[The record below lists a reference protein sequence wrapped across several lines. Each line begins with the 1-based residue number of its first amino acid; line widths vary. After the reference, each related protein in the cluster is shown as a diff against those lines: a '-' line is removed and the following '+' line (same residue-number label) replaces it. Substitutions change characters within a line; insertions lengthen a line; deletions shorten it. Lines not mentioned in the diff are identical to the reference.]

1 MPPKTI
7 IHLVRHAQ
15 GHHNLCA
22 ANHSIPDPLLTS
34 LGESQCFALRDT
46 FPYHDKITHLV
57 ASPMRRT
64 LYTCLLS
71 FKPAVER
78 LRQQAQRE
86 GKKGGMV
93 VALPEVQEVSNLP
106 CDVGSSPEKLH
117 EEFDPEGLV
126 DLGLVKSGWED
137 KESEESP
144 WRPDMEKLKKRAEKA
159 RRWLFELAQ
168 QDCGVEGGSGV
179 VAGAGKESQADAD
192 ATVKGGKEEDEEKH
206 IVVVTHGGFLH
217 FLTQDFDG
225 MDLNKGT
232 GWENTE
238 WRSYELVTEAKSKEE
253 TSGNREVDV
262 DVRLKETEESWR
274 KRKGDMKPLTETEQ
288 LELMAAVD
296 ERLRQEFGDG
306 VRRVGG
312 KREGGERT
320 DV

>member
-7 IHLVRHAQ
+7 VHLVRHAQ

-22 ANHSIPDPLLTS
+22 ANHALPDPSLTP
-34 LGESQCFALRDT
+34 LGESQCSALRDS

-71 FKPAVER
+71 FQPAVER
-78 LRQQAQRE
+78 LAK
-86 GKKGGMV
+86 GKNGKGV
-93 VALPEVQEVSNLP
+93 VIALPEVQEVSNLP

-117 EEFDPEGLV
+117 EEFDPAGALVGL
-126 DLGLVKSGWED
+126 DLVKEGWQD
-137 KESEESP
+137 KESEASP
-144 WRPDMEKLKKRAEKA
+144 WRPDMEKLKKRAERA

-168 QDCGVEGGSGV
+168 SYPSSSSGV
-179 VAGAGKESQADAD
+179 AAGAAGANAGAESQAD
-192 ATVKGGKEEDEEKH
+192 GNNGEEQEQQEKH

-238 WRSYELVTEAKSKEE
+238 WRSYELVAEAKREE
-253 TSGNREVDV
+253 EEDRNGDREVQV
-262 DVRLKETEESWR
+262 DVRLKETEESWA
-274 KRKGDMKPLTETEQ
+274 KRKGDAKPLTETEQ

-312 KREGGERT
+312 KREGGERV